1 MLPFGNLIRRIDFES
16 KFSRLSACFLSLIC
30 MAVIGK
36 GVLVYAASDSEAP
49 ATRTAVTTLAAV
61 PAAAPA
67 AEASPPEKG
76 KLVDFSDGDPTINL
90 AGDSE
95 AESQKYRLPKDC
107 AVEINGVPSQ
117 VSDLKLGDECTVTKD
132 EKSNVVQITATR
144 ATAGII
150 LDSTPTGLV
159 VSSDMVKKE
168 TYQLAPDAKI
178 LADGKPVTIDQ
189 LVKGDDATLL
199 LDKERNVVK
208 VETIHFNLFS
218 KFWNNFR
225 SNLFKPLLLFFY
237 VGFCVPLMRVAFEFP
252 KSIYQG
258 LTIYLL
264 VSIGWHGGEE
274 LAVLSSKSFQ
284 QAFSFMVV
292 GFLTNGLIAVLAYW
306 MLRIL
311 VPKLRKVDAATVA
324 AYYGSDSAGTFVTC
338 VGVLQAAHIAAAAYM
353 PVMLAIMEIPG
364 CLVGLLLVNQLRAK
378 GMDRRGNMPDEPNY
392 KPRTEEE
399 IANAKQHK
407 WGHVFHEI
415 FFNPGSFLLFGGIFI
430 GYVSRLQGLKV
441 VQQNDAVF
449 ISLFQGFLCLFLLEM
464 GMTAARR
471 LADLRSV
478 NWTFIAFG
486 LIAPNIF
493 ALLGLTIAQLLSHA
507 LHQPFQLGT
516 YTLFAVLCSAA
527 SYIAVP
533 AVQRLAIPEASPAL
547 PLAASLGLTFSYNV
561 TVGIPLYMLIA
572 QILMRQFPVS

>member
-1 MLPFGNLIRRIDFES
+1 
-16 KFSRLSACFLSLIC
+16 
-30 MAVIGK
+30 MA
-36 GVLVYAASDSEAP
+36 
-49 ATRTAVTTLAAV
+49 
-61 PAAAPA
+61 
-67 AEASPPEKG
+67 
-76 KLVDFSDGDPTINL
+76 DFSDDNPTITLIGEN
-90 AGDSE
+90 E
-95 AESQKYRLPKDC
+95 ADNQKYRLSKDVP
-107 AVEINGVPSQ
+107 VEINGVPSQ
-117 VSDLKLGDECTVTKD
+117 ISDLNAGDDCTVTKD
-132 EKSNVVQITATR
+132 EKGNVIKIAATR

-150 LDSTPTGLV
+150 LDSTPTSLV
-159 VSSDMVKKE
+159 ISSDMVKKE
-168 TYQLAPDAKI
+168 SYQLAPGAKI
-178 LADGKPVTIDQ
+178 VADGNSITADK

-199 LDKERNVVK
+199 LDKHKNVLK
-208 VETIHFNLFS
+208 VETVHFNLFN

-252 KSIYQG
+252 KAIYQG

-274 LAVLSSKSFQ
+274 LAILSSKSFQ

-306 MLRIL
+306 MLRFF

-338 VGVLQAAHIAAAAYM
+338 LGVLQAAHIAAAAYM

-364 CLVGLLLVNQLRAK
+364 CLVGLLLVNQLRAR

-392 KPRTEEE
+392 RARTEEE
-399 IANAKQHK
+399 AANAKQQK

-430 GYVSRLQGLKV
+430 GYVSRLQGMKV
-441 VQQNDAVF
+441 VEQNDAVF

-486 LIAPNIF
+486 LIAPNVF

-516 YTLFAVLCSAA
+516 YTLFAVLCAAA

-533 AVQRLAIPEASPAL
+533 AVQRLAIPEASPSL

-561 TVGIPLYMLIA
+561 TIGIPLYMLIA